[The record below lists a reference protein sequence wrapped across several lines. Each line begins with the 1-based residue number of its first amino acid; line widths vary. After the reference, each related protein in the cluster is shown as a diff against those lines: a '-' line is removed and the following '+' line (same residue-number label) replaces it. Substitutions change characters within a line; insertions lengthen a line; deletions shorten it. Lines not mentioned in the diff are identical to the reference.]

1 MDDISRETDVEKLR
15 QIVQLQQI
23 ELQKLYDRLGALT
36 AELAKLKGTK
46 QAEQLELELKLLREQ
61 LEARTR
67 ALFGPR
73 SEKRRRRGRS
83 PKKQTP
89 QTGHGPTQQPELRV
103 VEQEHSRPEDE
114 RDCPAAGCD
123 GTLVESGLTEDSDEV
138 HIIRREYVIRRHKRP
153 KYRCP
158 KCSYLEAMEGP
169 PRLIPG
175 GRYSE
180 DFAVQVACDK
190 YADHIPLDRQR
201 RMMKDR
207 GLVVSTATLCDQVR
221 AVARFCEPTYHAL
234 RLRALESDAVGLDES
249 RWKLLVA
256 PKSDTGKSK
265 RRPRSTKHWMWSL
278 VGDDAVYVHINPKRS
293 GSVAESMLGDYEG
306 VIMVDGFPGYESL
319 VRRRRQAGSPLR
331 IAFCWAHV
339 RRKFIDAEPNY
350 PEAGELL
357 DLIDELYDIEEQAR
371 RQTTLSGGET
381 PEAHRAALLDARR
394 ALRVGSRA
402 ILERFVESM
411 GGIECLPQSAL
422 GTAIAYT
429 NKRLDGL
436 KVFLDEPGVPLD
448 NNHTERSLRGP
459 VVGRKVH
466 YGSRSEAGL
475 HDAEVLY
482 SIIESAK
489 RVGISP
495 ALFMR
500 TLVRR
505 ALRAP
510 VPADFVLLPG
520 ELARELAHPALSEG
534 PPAVR

>member
-1 MDDISRETDVEKLR
+1 MADFAHETDVSKL
-15 QIVQLQQI
+15 QQLVQLQQA
-23 ELQKLYDRLGALT
+23 ELQKLYERLGALT

-46 QAEQLELELKLLREQ
+46 QAEQLELELKLLKEQ
-61 LEARTR
+61 LDARTR

-73 SEKRRRRGRS
+73 SEKRRRRGRP

-89 QTGHGPTQQPELRV
+89 QTGHGPTAQPELRV
-103 VEQEHSRPEDE
+103 VEQVHDRPDDE
-114 RDCPAAGCD
+114 RECPATGCD
-123 GTLVESGLTEDSDEV
+123 GTLTESGLAEESEEV
-138 HIIRREYVIRRHKRP
+138 HIIRREYVIRRHVRP

-221 AVARFCEPTYHAL
+221 AVARLCEPTYEAL

-256 PKSDTGKSK
+256 PKDDAKKSR
-265 RRPRSTKHWMWSL
+265 RRPRSTKYWMWSL
-278 VGDDAVYVHINPKRS
+278 VGDDAVYVHIDPKRS
-293 GSVAESMLGDYEG
+293 GSVAEEMLGDYDG

-319 VRRRRQAGSPLR
+319 VRRRRSAGSPLR

-339 RRKFIDAEPNY
+339 RRKFIEAEANY
-350 PEAGELL
+350 PEAAEAL
-357 DLIDELYDIEEQAR
+357 DLIDELYAIEEQAR
-371 RQTTLSGGET
+371 SQAALSGGET
-381 PEAHRAALLDARR
+381 PEAHREALFDARR
-394 ALRVGSRA
+394 TLRRDSRG
-402 ILERFVESM
+402 IVERFVEWMAGVS
-411 GGIECLPQSAL
+411 CLPRSAL
-422 GTAIAYT
+422 GGAIAYAH
-429 NKRLDGL
+429 KRIAGL
-436 KVFLDEPGVPLD
+436 RVFLDEPGVPLD
-448 NNHTERSLRGP
+448 NNHTERALRGP

-475 HDAEVLY
+475 HVAEVLY
-482 SIIESAK
+482 SIIESAR

-495 ALFMR
+495 ALYLR
-500 TLVRR
+500 ALVRR
-505 ALRAP
+505 ALQAP
-510 VPADFVLLPG
+510 MPDEFVLLPG
-520 ELARELAHPALSEG
+520 DLARELSQPASG
-534 PPAVR
+534 PLAIK